1 MDKKTKILYVCSNN
15 NIPGLQCL
23 DWYKA
28 LKNALPN
35 GVSMEKN
42 MIETPH
48 AIIDFVYR
56 KPLFALKY
64 DCVLNA
70 DRQGDD
76 ALLLA
81 RAIGEG
87 NWIKIIRSFRDY
99 TGSLSFGLET
109 LLPKTG
115 EQKLHG

>member
-1 MDKKTKILYVCSNN
+1 MDKKTKILYVCGNY
-15 NIPGLQCL
+15 NIPGLKCS
-23 DWYKA
+23 DWYKT
-28 LKNALPN
+28 LKNVLKS

-70 DRQGDD
+70 DKFGDD

-99 TGSLSFGLET
+99 TGSLNLG
-109 LLPKTG
+109 
-115 EQKLHG
+115 